1 MMKWLAGYGAAGVV
15 MLVLDFAWLSV
26 VAPTVYRPEIG
37 AVLAERINL
46 VAAALF
52 YLVYVAGVVVLAAQP
67 GVKAQSVLAAC
78 TYGAVLG
85 LVAYATYDLTNLAT
99 LKVWSVK
106 VAVIDIAWGA
116 AMTAVA
122 SATAYFAMTAVGE

>member
-1 MMKWLAGYGAAGVV
+1 MKWLAGYGAAGVA
-15 MLVLDFAWLSV
+15 MLVLDLAWLSI
-26 VAPTVYRPEIG
+26 VAPAVYRPEIG

-52 YLVYVAGVVVLAAQP
+52 YIVYVAGVVVLAAQP

-78 TYGAVLG
+78 AYGAMLG

-116 AMTAVA
+116 AMTSIA

>member
-1 MMKWLAGYGAAGVV
+1 MKWLVGYGVAGIV
-15 MLVLDFAWLSV
+15 MLALDFAWLSV
-26 VAPTVYRPEIG
+26 VAPAVYRPEIG
-37 AVLAERINL
+37 VMLAERINL
-46 VAAALF
+46 AAAALF

-67 GVKAQSVLAAC
+67 GVKAQSVLTAC
-78 TYGAVLG
+78 AYGATLG

-116 AMTAVA
+116 VMTAVV
-122 SATAYFAMTAVGE
+122 SAAAYLAMTAVGE